1 MSADQRLPGA
11 ARIASSRE
19 IREIFRTGRRVRSG
33 PLELVFRR
41 SSTDRPRFTVVV
53 PRHGHTIVARNKLR
67 RRLSEILRRDWL
79 PEVRGASPAMDL
91 IARPGPAA
99 YDSSFEQLRSAVHEG
114 LEAISWPDASSS
126 R

>member
-1 MSADQRLPGA
+1 MSGDQRLPGA

-19 IREIFRTGRRVRSG
+19 IREIFRAGRRVRSG
-33 PLELVFRR
+33 PLELIFRR
-41 SSTDRPRFTVVV
+41 SSTDRCRFAVVV
-53 PRHGHTIVARNKLR
+53 PRYGHTIVERNKLR

-79 PEVRGASPAMDL
+79 PAVREASRAVDL

-114 LEAISWPDASSS
+114 LEAISWSDASSS